1 MSKAIKFR
9 NNTYL
14 DSSSIIHNKTTLKS
28 ILDTYN
34 GRKFLEWKSTSSKN
48 LNDDVYIT
56 PGLFTIGGSYSNC
69 YTSGTIYGVL
79 MVLTNDGGKWRKTDS
94 SSWLWQIII
103 TTGGSIWMR
112 RGINGSVPEGW
123 TQDHYEE
130 I

>member
-14 DSSSIIHNKTTLKS
+14 DSSSVTHNKTTLQS
-28 ILDTYN
+28 ILNTYN
-34 GRKFLEWKSTSSKN
+34 GRRFLEWKSTSSKN

-123 TQDHYEE
+123 TQYH
-130 I
+130 